1 MKINK
6 NGFTLIEVLIATLIL
21 AVAIISVNAAFKQ
34 FSVYKQKMNKYKN
47 IYTTTLS
54 IKDMIENKELK
65 DNIQDTGIMNGLN
78 FSYKVKLVSK
88 NRNHSLEEGEG
99 NTGAFEIYLY
109 KINLTVENKE
119 YTFFKTQYRK
129 IIPSEGNLIQ

>member
-88 NRNHSLEEGEG
+88 NRNRSLEEGEG

>member
-34 FSVYKQKMNKYKN
+34 FSVYKQKMDKYKN

-65 DNIQDTGIMNGLN
+65 DNMQDTGIMNGLN

>member
-34 FSVYKQKMNKYKN
+34 FSVYKQKMDKYKN

-54 IKDMIENKELK
+54 IKDMIESKELK
-65 DNIQDTGIMNGLN
+65 DNMQDKGIMNGLN

-109 KINLTVENKE
+109 KIDLTIENKE

-129 IIPSEGNLIQ
+129 LKEF

>member
-34 FSVYKQKMNKYKN
+34 FSVYKQKMDKYKN

-54 IKDMIENKELK
+54 IKDMIESKELK
-65 DNIQDTGIMNGLN
+65 DNMQDTGIMNGLN